1 MPPCGIFVLQHN
13 SAMCFLNYLEALG
26 LKIVCFSLLSL
37 VHKFSSCSAVFYGMA
52 KQVKIVSNVLVLVG
66 W

>member
-13 SAMCFLNYLEALG
+13 SAMCFLEALG

-37 VHKFSSCSAVFYGMA
+37 VHKFSSCSAVLYRMA
-52 KQVKIVSNVLVLVG
+52 KQVKIVSNVLVLVA